1 MRGQRDHGNGS
12 YGRRKRAGRGPPP
25 PLKQTPLTGG
35 GGRGRDLTSA
45 PSPTLN
51 SAFEDIPCNQIVK
64 LLSYPIVEST
74 DPRATGRVATT
85 KSGIQNE
92 IMILSSMSEIFV

>member
-12 YGRRKRAGRGPPP
+12 YGRRKRAGRGGGTATPP
-25 PLKQTPLTGG
+25 QTNTLD
-35 GGRGRDLTSA
+35 GRGRDLTSA

>member
-12 YGRRKRAGRGPPP
+12 YGRRKRAGRGGGTATPP
-25 PLKQTPLTGG
+25 QTNTLD
-35 GGRGRDLTSA
+35 GRGRDLTSA

-74 DPRATGRVATT
+74 DPRVTGRVATT